1 MKNVLIAI
9 DAKKVNMKVLDFA
22 CYIARLTHSNLTGVF
37 LDKVQLMETIIKE
50 PLQREAKY
58 STAVKEM
65 AKVIDENMHQFRE
78 ACSSRETNCSLYFE
92 SRMDGSDI
100 IQATRFAELLIVDP
114 AMSFKKKNEE
124 IPSAYIKDL
133 LARSECPVVLAP
145 FEFHAIDEVLFAYD
159 GSEASVY
166 AIKQF
171 TYLFPELT
179 GKKLTVLEVN
189 KAGDEVIRDKG
200 KLIELLKLHYPNM
213 EFQLL
218 QGKAA
223 DELFGYLLGKNN
235 VFVVMG
241 AFERN
246 GFSGLFSR
254 STSELIIK
262 AINAPVFIAHPP
274 K

>member
-1 MKNVLIAI
+1 MKKLLVAI
-9 DAKKVNMKVLDFA
+9 DAKKINMKLLDFA
-22 CYIARLTHSNLTGVF
+22 CYVARLTHSNLTGLF
-37 LDKVQLMETIIKE
+37 LDKAQLMETIIKE
-50 PLQREAKY
+50 PIHREAKY

-78 ACSSRETNCSLYFE
+78 ACSSRETNCSLYVE
-92 SRMDGSDI
+92 SSMQDGDI
-100 IQATRFAELLIVDP
+100 VKATRFAELLIVDP
-114 AMSFKKKNEE
+114 EMSFKNRNEE

-189 KAGDEVIRDKG
+189 KAGDDLIRDKG
-200 KLIELLKLHYPNM
+200 KIAELLQLHYPSL

-223 DELFGYLLGKNN
+223 DEVFGYLLEKKN

-241 AFERN
+241 AYERN
-246 GFSGLFSR
+246 TLSR
-254 STSELIIK
+254 MFRHSTADLIIK
-262 AINAPVFIAHPP
+262 TINAPVFIAHH

>member
-1 MKNVLIAI
+1 MKKVLIAI
-9 DAKKVNMKVLDFA
+9 DAKKVNMKALDFA
-22 CYIARLTHSNLTGVF
+22 CYLARLTHSTLTGVF
-37 LDKVQLMETIIKE
+37 LDKAQLMETIIKE
-50 PLQREAKY
+50 PLQRQARY

-78 ACSSRETNCSLYFE
+78 ACSGRGTNCSLYVE
-92 SRMDGSDI
+92 SSEQGGDI
-100 IQATRFAELLIVDP
+100 VKATRFAELLIVDP
-114 AMSFKKKNEE
+114 EMSFKKKNDE

-145 FEFHAIDEVLFAYD
+145 FEFHAINEILFAYD

-189 KAGDEVIRDKG
+189 KAGDDLIRDKA
-200 KLIELLKLHYPNM
+200 KITELLKLHYPDI

-246 GFSGLFSR
+246 VFSGLFSH
-254 STSELIIK
+254 STAELIIK
-262 AINAPVFIAHPP
+262 AINVPVFVAHH